1 MSQKKLT
8 ITDHVYKTKQQYAVN
23 TTFFAFFEYKMLIP
37 FFNHIFK
44 NEHTAELLRGG
55 VYAVFFRM
63 LSFFSGLLIT
73 SILVR
78 HYGLQSYGVY
88 VLFISFWGI
97 GAFAGRFSLDTA
109 VNKYIT
115 LHHATG
121 RVDLIKPTLQKAMRL
136 SLGASILAALCIFI
150 LATPIATYFFK
161 DASLAVYV
169 RIFCW
174 FIIPVTSG
182 MILQSGL
189 RAMKKV
195 KSFAF
200 SSFASSNLVVLLL
213 LLVTVWV
220 NKHFF
225 TPVWLAALA
234 SVLVWLTAKVL
245 WIKNSKE
252 LPAQKLP
259 DAETSNLIKSAW
271 PVFFSSVWVVINHY
285 VPLLLLGY
293 FTDIMQ
299 VGLFEGAFR
308 LSKLVII
315 GLFFVNTIAA
325 TKFTELLHKED
336 RNELQRLLQ
345 HKAMIVSGIALVV
358 FMLSLVFPELLLR
371 LLHEQ
376 FAAGRS
382 AFVILGFAQLVNA
395 LVGSVNILMM
405 MAGYEKQLMRI
416 NMYGVLLSLGLSII
430 LIPSMQLEGAAIARS
445 AGIVWVNAA
454 CCIYIYRKTGLLTF
468 WWPFINSKRD

>member
-1 MSQKKLT
+1 
-8 ITDHVYKTKQQYAVN
+8 
-23 TTFFAFFEYKMLIP
+23 MLIP
-37 FFNHIFK
+37 FFNRIFK
-44 NEHTAELLRGG
+44 SEHTAELLRGG

-73 SILVR
+73 SIIVR
-78 HYGLQSYGVY
+78 YYGVQSYGVY

-109 VNKYIT
+109 VNKYIA
-115 LHHATG
+115 LHQAAG
-121 RVDLIKPTLQKAMRL
+121 KFDLIKPTLQKAMRL
-136 SLGASILAALCIFI
+136 SLGASVLAALFVFI
-150 LATPIATYFFK
+150 LATPIAIYFFK
-161 DASLAVYV
+161 DASLVVYV

-174 FIIPVTSG
+174 FIIPITSG

-189 RAMKKV
+189 GATKKV

-200 SSFASSNLVVLLL
+200 SSFASNNLVVLLL
-213 LLVTVWV
+213 LLVTVFFSR
-220 NKHFF
+220 HFF

-234 SVLVWLTAKVL
+234 SVIVWLTAQVL
-245 WIKNSKE
+245 WIKNSTA
-252 LPAQKLP
+252 LSAQKLP
-259 DAETSNLIKSAW
+259 EGETNKLIQLAR
-271 PVFFSSVWVVINHY
+271 PVFFSSVWVVVSHY

-293 FTDIMQ
+293 FTDIVQ

-315 GLFFVNTIAA
+315 GLFLVNTIAA

-336 RNELQRLLQ
+336 NNELQRLLQ
-345 HKAMIVSGIALVV
+345 HKAMIVSGVAVVV
-358 FMLSLVFPELLLR
+358 FILFLFFPEIWLR

-382 AFVILGFAQLVNA
+382 AFIILGLAQLVNA
-395 LVGSVNILMM
+395 LAGSVNILLT

-416 NMYGVLLSLGLSII
+416 NMLGVLLSTGLSFI

-445 AGIVWVNAA
+445 AGIILVNVAGG
-454 CCIYIYRKTGLLTF
+454 IFIYRKIGVLTF
-468 WWPFINSKRD
+468 WWPFLKSKRD